1 MNNESFVNEI
11 KGLGQLTRQLF
22 RLLFGKGFTLA
33 HAIFENVAI
42 DRPKKHNIF
51 FGVCKLCFWS
61 AFTFYSLYLAL
72 AVLLFYCWVS
82 LLFQID
88 RFPG

>member
-42 DRPKKHNIF
+42 DRPKKYNI
-51 FGVCKLCFWS
+51 L
-61 AFTFYSLYLAL
+61 
-72 AVLLFYCWVS
+72 
-82 LLFQID
+82 
-88 RFPG
+88 

>member
-42 DRPKKHNIF
+42 DRPKKYNILVF
-51 FGVCKLCFWS
+51 VNCVFGVHL
-61 AFTFYSLYLAL
+61 
-72 AVLLFYCWVS
+72 
-82 LLFQID
+82 
-88 RFPG
+88 RFIVYT

>member
-22 RLLFGKGFTLA
+22 WFLFGKGFTLA

-42 DRPKKHNIF
+42 DCPEKTAIY
-51 FGVCKLCFWS
+51 FWS
-61 AFTFYSLYLAL
+61 F
-72 AVLLFYCWVS
+72 
-82 LLFQID
+82 
-88 RFPG
+88 